1 MYHSLGVRYATLT
14 HTCHNAYADS
24 EEPAEPL
31 HHGLS
36 ERGRTMVRE
45 MNRVGMIIDLS
56 HTSSATQRAALAMT
70 VAPVIFSH
78 SNAYS
83 RCKHTRNVLDDVL
96 RALKLNGGVV
106 MVTFYAAFVEDD
118 PESASLISVADHI
131 QYIGETVGY
140 RHVGIGSDFDGMDA
154 GPQGLEDVTKYPDLV
169 QELQR
174 RGVRKDDVAGIMG
187 LNILRVLDAVQD
199 VSASMGHIQP
209 LEDDVKPFFQR

>member
-1 MYHSLGVRYATLT
+1 
-14 HTCHNAYADS
+14 
-24 EEPAEPL
+24 
-31 HHGLS
+31 
-36 ERGRTMVRE
+36 MVRE

-83 RCKHTRNVLDDVL
+83 RYKHTRNVLDDVL

-106 MVTFYAAFVEDD
+106 MVTFYAAFLEDD
-118 PESASLISVADHI
+118 SESASLISVADHI

-209 LEDDVKPFFQR
+209 LEDDVKPFFQ